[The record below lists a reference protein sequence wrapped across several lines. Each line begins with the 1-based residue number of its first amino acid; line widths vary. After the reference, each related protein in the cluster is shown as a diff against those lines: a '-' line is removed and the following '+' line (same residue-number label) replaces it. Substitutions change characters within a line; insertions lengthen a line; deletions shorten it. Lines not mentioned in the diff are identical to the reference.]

1 VSLVFIY
8 SAYFNLVAGRFTKL
22 DSLLSHHQTLDEEYA
37 ELEATLAREYGRIEL
52 KYVRGDGP
60 VIDIRGKLSD
70 ETKLRIKADENF
82 SQVYTGKSIASALR
96 LSHVHWTCLYV
107 RIQQSTES
115 LVSVENEIFMEKCK
129 EMLRHVREI
138 TLVAYAIS
146 ELGIFVLL
154 IYRRG
159 IHVRK
164 NSK

>member
-1 VSLVFIY
+1 M
-8 SAYFNLVAGRFTKL
+8 
-22 DSLLSHHQTLDEEYA
+22 
-37 ELEATLAREYGRIEL
+37 
-52 KYVRGDGP
+52 RGDGP